1 MIKQLSKSLLV
12 FAALL
17 LVNPLLSAKS
27 ICFGQVRPDGKC
39 PGWRY
44 MDSDFYGKPKTV
56 DVKDEKG
63 KTVKS
68 AILTPALSKSRF
80 FLITSYFGAE
90 PKIGDDIGIRVVYKF
105 TGENPPRL
113 KSQISHAAKGFK
125 RGKVCPEIFLPNGKD
140 IGDGWRMVKIPTTA
154 YGIANGIALKRLWI
168 VPEFRPGIS
177 QNVKLLVREI
187 SVIREKG
194 LTYEKPDEKAVNEA
208 NISVPAKH
216 KRYCAIFPKPFWYTD
231 KKTFYASKVYKMLY
245 EDGFNVIGVPGS
257 STTFVKPSEVPG
269 RVERFIATGKAL
281 AKYPG
286 MQVYPKMTMCW
297 QYPVDVDNRYSKVV
311 WFNGYE
317 ANLACPVDDAYW
329 RERIIPYCL
338 AYAKASKQV
347 SVFAVMLDW
356 EIYIKNKFRNVY
368 GLCYC
373 DKCWKRFQKE
383 SGVKLPE
390 LNFKERNKYL
400 VKNSLRLKYSN
411 IYYKH
416 LRALGSEL
424 RRETDKINPKLSY
437 WFLPAMNGAFL
448 TELGRVLATKNAP
461 IIVCNENTYGKP
473 SLALSDDDGVKSV
486 VKMVKNDLRYLR
498 QTGIP
503 FKYLAAI
510 MPDQN
515 PEFHGRQAIETAKLC
530 DGIWIWELGKVDHY
544 KHGRRNVMDILSQ
557 ANKEIRSGS
566 FKIPAAWLDAKKKA
580 VNKIPAG
587 KIGVGL
593 SAIKGDILKLPV
605 NAHVYELKE
614 ISAAHLKNTSLV
626 VLQNFNAKLDA
637 DSPTVKLLRQYV
649 KDGGNLMLIHD
660 SGYFMASPF
669 PEIVKGH
676 FVPKEQGDGRHIL
689 DTKMKISNP
698 CVAATELAGK
708 VYTTSF
714 NDHLVFKKGPQG
726 QVFAVDKYDY
736 PVIIGGKFGKGKVI
750 FNGCYYR
757 KTKPDSVEMR
767 FLGELINW
775 CLNKD

>member
-1 MIKQLSKSLLV
+1 
-12 FAALL
+12 
-17 LVNPLLSAKS
+17 
-27 ICFGQVRPDGKC
+27 
-39 PGWRY
+39 
-44 MDSDFYGKPKTV
+44 
-56 DVKDEKG
+56 
-63 KTVKS
+63 
-68 AILTPALSKSRF
+68 
-80 FLITSYFGAE
+80 
-90 PKIGDDIGIRVVYKF
+90 
-105 TGENPPRL
+105 
-113 KSQISHAAKGFK
+113 
-125 RGKVCPEIFLPNGKD
+125 
-140 IGDGWRMVKIPTTA
+140 
-154 YGIANGIALKRLWI
+154 
-168 VPEFRPGIS
+168 
-177 QNVKLLVREI
+177 VREI

-194 LTYEKPDEKAVNEA
+194 LTYEKTAEKTVNETT
-208 NISVPAKH
+208 SLVPAKH

-231 KKTFYASKVYKMLY
+231 KKTFYAPKVYKMLY

-257 STTFVKPSEVPG
+257 STTFVRPAEVPG

-281 AKYPG
+281 AKYPD
-286 MQVYPKMTMCW
+286 MQVYPKITMCW

-347 SVFAVMLDW
+347 PVFAIMLDW

-373 DKCWKRFQKE
+373 DKCWKRFEKE

-390 LNFKERNKYL
+390 LGFKERNKYL
-400 VKNSLRLKYSN
+400 VKNNLRLKYSN
-411 IYYKH
+411 IYYNH
-416 LRALGSEL
+416 LKALGREL

-437 WFLPAMNGAFL
+437 WFLPSMNGGFL
-448 TELGRVLATKNAP
+448 TELGKTLATEKAP

-498 QTGIP
+498 RTGIP
-503 FKYLAAI
+503 FKYLAAV

-515 PEFHGRQAIETAKLC
+515 PEFHGRQAIETARLC
-530 DGIWIWELGKVDHY
+530 DGIWIWELGKAGHY
-544 KHGRRNVMDILSQ
+544 KHGRRKVMDILSK

-566 FKIPAAWLDAKKKA
+566 FEIPGAWLGTKKKA

-587 KIGVGL
+587 KIGVGI
-593 SAIKGDILKLPV
+593 SAIKSGILKLPA

-626 VLQNFNAKLDA
+626 VLQNFNARLDA

-649 KDGGNLMLIHD
+649 KDGGSLMLIHD
-660 SGYFMASPF
+660 SGYFMDSPF

-689 DTKMKISNP
+689 DTKIKISEP
-698 CVAATELAGK
+698 CIAAPGLAGK
-708 VYTTSF
+708 VYTASF
-714 NDHLVFKKGPQG
+714 NDHLVFEKGPQG
-726 QVFAVDKYDY
+726 EVFAVDKYDY
-736 PVIIGGKFGKGKVI
+736 PVITGGKFGKGKVI

-757 KTKPDSVEMR
+757 ETKPDSVEMR
-767 FLGELINW
+767 FLGKLISW
-775 CLNKD
+775 CLNKDF